1 MDIYCV
7 RCGEP
12 WDMDELH
19 YRAEEIDST
28 FARVRDEFYGL
39 GCEAMGAARC
49 EREDTLTVVHGGGSQ
64 TARLSDG
71 AAMSVLVDLLGD
83 DIDGIASMME
93 DYRAGY

>member
-19 YRAEEIDST
+19 YRAEETAST
-28 FARVRDEFYGL
+28 YASVRDEFYTR
-39 GCEAMGAARC
+39 GCEAMGTARC
-49 EREDTLTVVHGGGSQ
+49 EPADTLTSDG
-64 TARLSDG
+64 RLSDSG
-71 AAMSVLVDLLGD
+71 AMSVLVDLLGD

-93 DYRAGY
+93 DYRVGY

>member
-19 YRAEEIDST
+19 YRAEETDT
-28 FARVRDEFYGL
+28 DYRTVRAEFYSL

-49 EREDTLTVVHGGGSQ
+49 ERQDPLANDG
-64 TARLSDG
+64 RLSAS
-71 AAMSVLVDLLGD
+71 AAMSVLVDIMGD

-93 DYRAGY
+93 DYRL

>member
-19 YRAEEIDST
+19 YVAEDEGST
-28 FARVRDEFYGL
+28 FAEVRDRFYTL
-39 GCEAMGAARC
+39 GCEAMGVTRC
-49 EREDTLTVVHGGGSQ
+49 ERQDVMAGD
-64 TARLSDG
+64 RLSDS

-83 DIDGIASMME
+83 DVDGIASMME
-93 DYRAGY
+93 DYQLGY

>member
-19 YRAEEIDST
+19 YRAEETDT
-28 FARVRDEFYGL
+28 DYRTVRAEFYSL
-39 GCEAMGAARC
+39 GCEAMGEGKC
-49 EREDTLTVVHGGGSQ
+49 ERQEPMSGD
-64 TARLSDG
+64 RLSDS

-93 DYRAGY
+93 DYRLGY